1 MEYLEKI
8 EMDPLQFILCGYE
21 EEMIYH
27 EYNAATDL
35 LSAGKPLTVE
45 TAKTLFNFVN
55 NIENINH
62 YSFSGMIPKNV
73 LNYKT
78 DEKYI
83 VWETPAEIKHIIY
96 KEDLPVSSGEYFV
109 PRLIWKLNGN
119 KLSIWAIKEDI
130 KSEKDKLYNAPFFNI
145 YNDGSICMGS
155 AKFLEGSYDYA
166 KIIKKA
172 ENGFWNSTFTHTN
185 TDKLLTCNFTE
196 WCNSPGSRLRCP
208 NDLLVETKK
217 TIQSIL

>member
-1 MEYLEKI
+1 MEFIEKI
-8 EMDPLQFILCGYE
+8 QEDPLLFVICGYGS
-21 EEMIYH
+21 EMIYH
-27 EYNAATDL
+27 NYNEPEDI

-55 NIENINH
+55 NIENINN

-73 LNYKT
+73 LNFKT

-83 VWETPAEIKHIIY
+83 VWETPAEIKNILY
-96 KEDLPVSSGEYFV
+96 KEGLPIQSGEYFV
-109 PRLIWKLNGN
+109 PRLIWKLVGN

-145 YNDGSICMGS
+145 YSDGSICMGS

-166 KIIKKA
+166 KIMKKA

-185 TDKLLTCNFTE
+185 SDNLLSMNFVE
-196 WCNSPGSRLRCP
+196 WCNSPSSRLRVP
-208 NDLLVETKK
+208 NDLLVETKR
-217 TIQSIL
+217 TIQNIL

>member
-1 MEYLEKI
+1 MKYLEKI
-8 EMDPLQFILCGYE
+8 ENHVLEFVLCGYG

-27 EYNAATDL
+27 EYNVQNDA
-35 LSAGKPLTVE
+35 LSAGKPLSVE
-45 TAKTLFNFVN
+45 TAKILFNFVN
-55 NIENINH
+55 NIDNIDH

-73 LNYKT
+73 LTYKT

-83 VWETPAEIKHIIY
+83 VWETPAGIKSIIY
-96 KEDLPVSSGEYFV
+96 QEGLPILSGDYYV
-109 PRLIWKLNGN
+109 PRLIWKLVGT

-155 AKFLEGSYDYA
+155 AKFLEGSYDYS

-185 TDKLLTCNFTE
+185 TDNLLLMNFSE
-196 WCNSPGSRLRCP
+196 WCNSPDSRLHCP
-208 NDLLVETKK
+208 NDLLVETKR
-217 TIQSIL
+217 TIQNIL

>member
-1 MEYLEKI
+1 MKYLENI
-8 EMDPLQFILCGYE
+8 ENHPLEFVLCGYG

-27 EYNAATDL
+27 EYNTDNDS
-35 LSAGKPLTVE
+35 LSAGKPLSVE

-55 NIENINH
+55 NIENIET

-73 LNYKT
+73 LNFKT

-83 VWETPAEIKHIIY
+83 VWETPAEIKNLLY
-96 KEDLPVSSGEYFV
+96 KKKLPILSGEYYV
-109 PRLIWKLNGN
+109 PRLIWKLQGT

-155 AKFLEGSYDYA
+155 AKFLDGSYDYR
-166 KIIKKA
+166 KIMNKA
-172 ENGFWNSTFTHTN
+172 ENGFWFSTFTHTN
-185 TDKLLTCNFTE
+185 TDNLLTINFAE
-196 WCNSPGSRLRCP
+196 WCNSPDSRLNSCEH
-208 NDLLVETKK
+208 LLVETKR

>member
-1 MEYLEKI
+1 MKYLENI
-8 EMDPLQFILCGYE
+8 ENHVLEFVLCGYG

-27 EYNAATDL
+27 EYNVHDDA

-55 NIENINH
+55 NIDNIDH

-73 LNYKT
+73 LTYKT

-83 VWETPAEIKHIIY
+83 IWQTPAEIKNIIY
-96 KEDLPVSSGEYFV
+96 KEGLPISSGEYFV

-185 TDKLLTCNFTE
+185 NDNLLDFNFTE
-196 WCNSPGSRLRCP
+196 WCNNPRIHLEDCSH
-208 NDLLVETKK
+208 LLVETKK
-217 TIQSIL
+217 TIQNIL